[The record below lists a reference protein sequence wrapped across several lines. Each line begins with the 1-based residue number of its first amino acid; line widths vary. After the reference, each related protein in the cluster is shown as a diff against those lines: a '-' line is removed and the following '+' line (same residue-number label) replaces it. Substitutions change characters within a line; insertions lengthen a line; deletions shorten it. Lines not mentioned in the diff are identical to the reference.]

1 MEPFADNK
9 EFRSVLYDKVRE
21 TITPEQVD
29 LVFDNYAQVDLVLDN
44 YAEALAIWIKFAP
57 QQQGG
62 YLFGRNNEFTF
73 RVHDVAE
80 HEGHGIAEGLTDPA
94 HFALYVKA
102 SAKTLRAISEKL
114 GKEVKNG

>member
-29 LVFDNYAQVDLVLDN
+29 LVLDN

-57 QQQGG
+57 QPQGG

-73 RVHDVAE
+73 RVHYVAE
-80 HEGHGIAEGLTDPA
+80 HEGHGIAEGRTDPA

-102 SAKTLRAISEKL
+102 SAKTLRALSEKL